1 MIDISELEV
10 FFINVGNYLDNPKAK
25 ECFEENCKRLK
36 GAKIKVL
43 SNNSEQVN
51 ILYSLLL
58 KSTENN
64 SREKFLCYFCD
75 YVKFFHFL
83 NTDSKY
89 CLYIDLDTII
99 DKNSIDFIL
108 NNPNNYYIEH
118 HGILSILYSSKDN
131 LNKFFEVFNYM
142 MEIGYSKYCENFGDK
157 ILYEFFD
164 EKNKI
169 LFYEKNY
176 GISWKKIMKENKN
189 FSIQEKLFKNLK
201 LEVKNK
207 R

>member
-10 FFINVGNYLDNPKAK
+10 FFINVDNYLDNPKAK

-43 SNNSEQVN
+43 SDGSEEVDS
-51 ILYSLLL
+51 LYSLLL
-58 KSTENN
+58 KSSENN

-108 NNPNNYYIEH
+108 NNPNTYCVEYL
-118 HGILSILYSSKDN
+118 GATSLLYSSKDN

-157 ILYEFFD
+157 ILEEFFD
-164 EKNKI
+164 EESRI

-176 GISWKKIMKENKN
+176 GFSWKKIVKENEN
-189 FSIQEKLFKNLK
+189 FSTQEELFKK
-201 LEVKNK
+201 FKIRSKNK

>member
-10 FFINVGNYLDNPKAK
+10 FFINVNNYLDNPKAK

-43 SNNSEQVN
+43 SEGSKEVDS
-51 ILYSLLL
+51 LYSLLL
-58 KSTENN
+58 KSSGNN
-64 SREKFLCYFCD
+64 NREKFLCYFCD

-108 NNPNNYYIEH
+108 NNPNNYYIEYL
-118 HGILSILYSSKDN
+118 GTTSLLYSSKDN

-142 MEIGYSKYCENFGDK
+142 MEIGHSKYCENFGDK
-157 ILYEFFD
+157 ILGKFFD
-164 EKNKI
+164 VESRI

-176 GISWKKIMKENKN
+176 GFSWKKIVKENEN
-189 FSIQEKLFKNLK
+189 FSTQEELFKK
-201 LEVKNK
+201 FKIRSKNK